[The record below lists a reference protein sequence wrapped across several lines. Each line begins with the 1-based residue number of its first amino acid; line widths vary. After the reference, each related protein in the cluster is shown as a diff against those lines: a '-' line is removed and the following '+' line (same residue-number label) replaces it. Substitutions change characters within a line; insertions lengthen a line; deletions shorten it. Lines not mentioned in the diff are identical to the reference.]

1 MDIKMK
7 KNGTELTVEVIGRLD
22 SLTAPELEEKLE
34 ESYEGIEKLILD
46 LGKLEYISSAGL
58 RVLLGAAQ
66 TMEEQSDEG
75 ELIVRNLTKPV
86 RDVIELVGFD
96 SAFTIE

>member
-7 KNGTELTVEVIGRLD
+7 KNGKELTVEVEGRLD
-22 SLTAPELEEKLE
+22 SLTAPDLEEKLE
-34 ESYEGIEKLILD
+34 ESFEGLEKLILD

-58 RVLLGAAQ
+58 RVLLGASQ
-66 TMEEQSDEG
+66 TMDEQG
-75 ELIVRNLTKPV
+75 EMIVRNLTKPV

-96 SAFTIE
+96 SALNIE

>member
-1 MDIKMK
+1 MKIDKK
-7 KNGTELTVEVIGRLD
+7 KNGTELIVEVIGRLD
-22 SLTAPELEEKLE
+22 SLTSPELEDELE
-34 ESYEGIEKLILD
+34 ESYEGITKLILD
-46 LGKLEYISSAGL
+46 LGQLEYISSAGL

-66 TMEEQSDEG
+66 VMEEQEG
-75 ELIVRNLTKPV
+75 ELIVRNLTQAV

>member
-1 MDIKMK
+1 MKIDKK
-7 KNGTELTVEVIGRLD
+7 KNGTELIVEVIGRLD
-22 SLTAPELEEKLE
+22 SLTSPELEDELE
-34 ESYEGIEKLILD
+34 ESYEGITKLILD
-46 LGKLEYISSAGL
+46 LGQLEYISSAGL

-66 TMEEQSDEG
+66 AMEEQEG
-75 ELIVRNLTKPV
+75 ELIVRNLTQAV